1 MSDGTL
7 RFDTKIDMS
16 GFKAALESA
25 EQMAAATKSSLDS
38 INAEKAA
45 SSVEQIAE
53 AAEDAKDAV
62 KEAAEAAKKAND
74 SAEDMEG
81 SVKDAA
87 QSAEKLSNETDG
99 VAGSFDEAAKS
110 ADDFKNKTATIGD
123 IIKGTLGADVLKG
136 AAESVIE
143 FGKKAISLASDLDEV
158 QNVVDVTFGEA
169 EDKIE
174 RFAETASQQFGLTE
188 IQVKQFSGTFGAM
201 VKSMGLSESAAADLA
216 LDMTGLTADMAS
228 FYNLDHETAFE
239 KLRAGLSG
247 ETEPL
252 KALGINMSVANL
264 EAFALA
270 EGIET
275 AYDRMTEAEKV
286 QLRYNY
292 IMDATSDSQGD
303 FARTSD
309 GFANQLRLLSNNIDS
324 LAANIGAALLP
335 AATAGLQAINSLFSG
350 GAGGNQTLEEIKSI
364 ADAIN
369 GENGLTKQIDD
380 IRSNYAE
387 TSITLRVN
395 YGKANNLLDEYDA
408 LLKEYM
414 DGGEYSGKNLRLG
427 MDSGEIEKL
436 QNDLRALNYEISDA
450 DGVFGESTLAAVRA
464 FQEASSL
471 SVDGIAGIQ
480 TQAALIAQTT
490 GDLQDM
496 VTQLV
501 TLYPEL
507 AQYVG
512 DNGLFTQ
519 EREQLQALI
528 DQYDQYAR
536 MRAYETMLGDT
547 ANAYYGAEIQ
557 YETLAAK
564 QQQAAEDY
572 QSAAEKMERLQEVSG
587 TFYTANDVLK
597 GKDKAEAY
605 EAIAAAINAYI
616 DAADGLE
623 GVNLEGINLG
633 DITDENGLIQY
644 IEGSEQA
651 LYDLFEQIDQF
662 ALKDQLTETQTAL
675 DDTAAA
681 YTAAVDAA
689 VAAVDT
695 LESARDEYDAMY
707 SVYEEKFGDT
717 GETID
722 RAVAGGVASYSDLTV
737 AAVDELFDSA
747 IAEASRRA
755 AELNGVLGGLRTGNT
770 RTTPRKHASGLDY
783 VPYDG
788 YRATLH
794 LGERVL
800 TAAENRAYTQ
810 GGGFDAGALIDAL
823 SGLTT
828 DRRDI
833 VVTVDGHELA
843 RYMADENRRA
853 LSERAG
859 RLARG
864 RGL

>member
-7 RFDTKIDMS
+7 RFDTRIDTS
-16 GFKAALESA
+16 GFERGMSDIESR
-25 EQMAAATKSSLDS
+25 TSR
-38 INAEKAA
+38 
-45 SSVEQIAE
+45 V
-53 AAEDAKDAV
+53 
-62 KEAAEAAKKAND
+62 
-74 SAEDMEG
+74 
-81 SVKDAA
+81 
-87 QSAEKLSNETDG
+87 
-99 VAGSFDEAAKS
+99 
-110 ADDFKNKTATIGD
+110 GD

-252 KALGINMSVANL
+252 KALGLNMSVANL

-275 AYDRMTEAEKV
+275 AYDKMTEAEKV

-324 LAANIGAALLP
+324 LAAGIGAALLP
-335 AATAGLQAINSLFSG
+335 AATAGLQAVNSLFSL

-364 ADAIN
+364 ADAIS

-380 IRSNYAE
+380 IRNNYAE

-395 YGKANNLLDEYDA
+395 YGKANSLLDEYDA

-414 DGGEYSGKNLRLG
+414 DGGEYSGGNLKLG
-427 MDSGEIEKL
+427 MDSAEIEKL
-436 QNDLRALNYEISDA
+436 QNDLRALNYEISDEN
-450 DGVFGESTLAAVRA
+450 GVFGESTLAAVRA

-471 SVDGIAGIQ
+471 SVDGVAGLQ

-490 GDLQDM
+490 GDFQDM
-496 VTQLV
+496 VTQL
-501 TLYPEL
+501 TALYPEL

-557 YETLAAK
+557 YETLADK
-564 QQQAAEDY
+564 QRQAAEDY
-572 QSAAEKMERLQEVSG
+572 QAAAEKMEKLQALSG
-587 TFYTANDVLK
+587 TFDTANDSMAYM
-597 GKDKAEAY
+597 DETEMYKARAE
-605 EAIAAAINAYI
+605 AINAYI
-616 DAADGLE
+616 DAAGGLE
-623 GVNLEGINLG
+623 GVNLEGIDLG
-633 DITDENGLIQY
+633 GITDVDGLIQY
-644 IEGSEQA
+644 AEGGEQTIT
-651 LYDLFEQIDQF
+651 DLFYRIQQF
-662 ALKDQLTETQTAL
+662 ALQDQLTDTQKQL
-675 DDTAAA
+675 GDTAAA

-695 LESARDEYDAMY
+695 LESARGEYDAMY

-722 RAVAGGVASYSDLTV
+722 RAVADGVASYSDLTV
-737 AAVDELFDSA
+737 AAVDELFDAA

-755 AELNGVLGGLRTGNT
+755 AELNGVLGGLRAGNT
-770 RTTPRKHASGLDY
+770 RRVTPRSHASGLDY

-810 GGGFDAGALIDAL
+810 GGGFDANALIDAL
-823 SGLTT
+823 SGLSS
-828 DRRDI
+828 DKRDI

>member
-7 RFDTKIDMS
+7 RFDTRIDTS
-16 GFKAALESA
+16 GFERGMSDIESR
-25 EQMAAATKSSLDS
+25 TSR
-38 INAEKAA
+38 
-45 SSVEQIAE
+45 
-53 AAEDAKDAV
+53 
-62 KEAAEAAKKAND
+62 
-74 SAEDMEG
+74 
-81 SVKDAA
+81 
-87 QSAEKLSNETDG
+87 
-99 VAGSFDEAAKS
+99 
-110 ADDFKNKTATIGD
+110 IGD
-123 IIKGTLGADVLKG
+123 IIKGALGAAALKK

-252 KALGINMSVANL
+252 KALGLNMSVANL

-275 AYDRMTEAEKV
+275 AYDKMTEAEKV

-324 LAANIGAALLP
+324 LAAGIGAALLP
-335 AATAGLQAINSLFSG
+335 AATAGLQAVNSLFSL
-350 GAGGNQTLEEIKSI
+350 GAGGNQTLQEIKSI
-364 ADAIN
+364 ADAIS
-369 GENGLTKQIDD
+369 GENGLTKQLGD
-380 IRSNYAE
+380 IRNNYAE

-395 YGKANNLLDEYDA
+395 YGRANNLLDEYDA

-414 DGGEYSGKNLRLG
+414 DGGEYSGGNLKLG
-427 MDSGEIEKL
+427 MDSAEIEKL
-436 QNDLRALNYEISDA
+436 QNDLRALNYEISDEN
-450 DGVFGESTLAAVRA
+450 GVFGESTLAAVRA

-471 SVDGIAGIQ
+471 SVDGVAGLQ

-496 VTQLV
+496 VAQL
-501 TLYPEL
+501 TALYPEL

-557 YETLAAK
+557 YETLADK
-564 QQQAAEDY
+564 QRQAAEDY
-572 QSAAEKMERLQEVSG
+572 QAAAEKMEKLQALSG
-587 TFYTANDVLK
+587 TFDTANDSMAYM
-597 GKDKAEAY
+597 DETEMYKARAE
-605 EAIAAAINAYI
+605 AINAYV
-616 DAADGLE
+616 DAAGGLS
-623 GVNLEGINLG
+623 GVNIEGIDLG
-633 DITDENGLIQY
+633 GITGVDGLIQY
-644 IEGSEQA
+644 AEGGEQA
-651 LYDLFEQIDQF
+651 ITDLFYRIQQF
-662 ALKDQLTETQTAL
+662 ALQDQLTDTQKQL
-675 DDTAAA
+675 GDTAAA

-695 LESARDEYDAMY
+695 LESARGEYDAMY

-755 AELNGVLGGLRTGNT
+755 AELNGVLGGLRAGNT
-770 RTTPRKHASGLDY
+770 RRPTPRSHASGLDY

-823 SGLTT
+823 SGLST
-828 DRRDI
+828 DKRDI